1 MIYVDALLN
10 LPLPLLILGV
20 FVILVAASEL
30 GFLAGIFIR
39 RRFRKGNDVVLDV
52 DNNVATITNSS
63 LALLALFLGFTF
75 SSALDHFEKNRESVS
90 NEASAIA
97 ATYQIAQM
105 QPTPY
110 NQKLVAQLGQ
120 YVDVRLGVADLP
132 NDAQAIRALQLAGR
146 NEQAKL
152 WAIANQMAKSKPDAP
167 MLGSLVD
174 ALNNLVS
181 AELTRTD
188 NLLNGV
194 PTGLFVPVALFL
206 LFNGVLLGVSL
217 GEGKQRHVVLSWG
230 LYLLVALAVGIIVD
244 LDRPLKGF
252 INVDQD
258 AMIALNW
265 MR

>member
-1 MIYVDALLN
+1 M
-10 LPLPLLILGV
+10 
-20 FVILVAASEL
+20 
-30 GFLAGIFIR
+30 
-39 RRFRKGNDVVLDV
+39 
-52 DNNVATITNSS
+52 
-63 LALLALFLGFTF
+63 
-75 SSALDHFEKNRESVS
+75 
-90 NEASAIA
+90 
-97 ATYQIAQM
+97 
-105 QPTPY
+105 
-110 NQKLVAQLGQ
+110 
-120 YVDVRLGVADLP
+120 RLGVADLP
-132 NDAQAIRALQLAGR
+132 NDPQAIRALQSAGR
-146 NEQAKL
+146 TEQAKL
-152 WAIANQMAKSKPDAP
+152 WAIANQMVKNKPDAP
-167 MLGSLVD
+167 MLGNLVE

-258 AMIALNW
+258 AMIALKW